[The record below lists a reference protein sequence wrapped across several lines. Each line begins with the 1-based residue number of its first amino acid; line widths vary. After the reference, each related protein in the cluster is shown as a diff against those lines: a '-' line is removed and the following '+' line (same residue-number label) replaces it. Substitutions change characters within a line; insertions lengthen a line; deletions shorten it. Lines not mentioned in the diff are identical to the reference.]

1 MKQYQIVVVNL
12 DPTIGREMKKTR
24 PCLIIS
30 PNEMNDHLGTL
41 TVAPITSKDKP
52 YPTRV
57 FVQNNRY
64 AGWVVLDQVRT
75 ISRQRVVATDGY
87 VSATEIDRIKSV
99 LREIFVD

>member
-24 PCLIIS
+24 PCLILS
-30 PNEMNDHLGTL
+30 PNEMNDHLGTV
-41 TVAPITSKDKP
+41 TIAPITSQEKP
-52 YPTRV
+52 YPSRV
-57 FVQNNRY
+57 FVKNDRY

-87 VSATEIDRIKSV
+87 VDAAEIDRIKTV
-99 LREIFVD
+99 LRKIFVD